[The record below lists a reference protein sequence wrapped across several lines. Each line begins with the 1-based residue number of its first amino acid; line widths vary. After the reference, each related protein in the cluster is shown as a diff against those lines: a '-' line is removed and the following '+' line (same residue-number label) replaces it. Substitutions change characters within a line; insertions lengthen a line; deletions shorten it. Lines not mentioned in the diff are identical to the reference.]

1 MDSESGEPRY
11 KNIVH
16 LWEFLYELLAS
27 GDKCSSIIAWIREE
41 HGEFKLKNKEEVA
54 KRWGAYKKIKG
65 MNYEK
70 LSRALR
76 HYYPKGIIKKV
87 AGQRLVYKF
96 NKLPYKYEPGVTRS
110 LYHGSRIKACIQEPT
125 KSKEAD
131 PTPPKTNTNTSLSA
145 FTPVRGHPK
154 KSWSW
159 PLLSTPTN
167 PFVLYPGSTP
177 NTPAIFDSSKTMIVF
192 PFGPSPPVH
201 HPLQLHLKREHDK
214 PVGKMI
220 TSEVTS
226 IPVSVIQ
233 LRGHP
238 KKSWSWPLLSTP
250 SNPFVLYPG
259 STPNSSKTMIVFP
272 FGPSP
277 PVHHTLPLH
286 LKREHDEPVGK
297 MITAEVTA
305 IPVSI
310 FQRV

>member
-1 MDSESGEPRY
+1 MKDIRADISAKTRISYQLNKFKLQDTFHLSVTSTSQVDVAMSEASKRLSEEGQSLNSIVSAMDSENAEPRY

-110 LYHGSRIKACIQEPT
+110 LYHGTRIKACIQEPT
-125 KSKEAD
+125 KPKETNLA
-131 PTPPKTNTNTSLSA
+131 PPKINTSTSLSA
-145 FTPVRGHPK
+145 FTPVRGYPK

-159 PLLSTPTN
+159 PLLPAPSDPL
-167 PFVLYPGSTP
+167 VWYPGSTP
-177 NTPAIFDSSKTMIVF
+177 NSPTIFDSSKTMIVF
-192 PFGPSPPVH
+192 PFVPSPPVH
-201 HPLQLHLKREHDK
+201 HPLQLHFKPKRENDE
-214 PVGKMI
+214 PVGQMI
-220 TSEVTS
+220 TPEVTS
-226 IPVSVIQ
+226 IPVSVI
-233 LRGHP
+233 
-238 KKSWSWPLLSTP
+238 
-250 SNPFVLYPG
+250 
-259 STPNSSKTMIVFP
+259 
-272 FGPSP
+272 
-277 PVHHTLPLH
+277 
-286 LKREHDEPVGK
+286 KRV
-297 MITAEVTA
+297 
-305 IPVSI
+305 
-310 FQRV
+310 

>member
-145 FTPVRGHPK
+145 FTPVRGHPR

-177 NTPAIFDSSKTMIVF
+177 NTPTIFDSSKTMIVF

-233 LRGHP
+233 
-238 KKSWSWPLLSTP
+238 
-250 SNPFVLYPG
+250 
-259 STPNSSKTMIVFP
+259 
-272 FGPSP
+272 
-277 PVHHTLPLH
+277 
-286 LKREHDEPVGK
+286 
-297 MITAEVTA
+297 
-305 IPVSI
+305 
-310 FQRV
+310 RV